1 MSYEKV
7 KQAKKTIVGIKQTV
21 KALQTGHV
29 TEVFVA
35 LDADVRMTK
44 RAVLLAQN
52 KGIPVVLVDSK
63 RELGRACEVHVGAAV
78 CAYTD

>member
-7 KQAKKTIVGIKQTV
+7 KQATKTIVGMKQTV

-44 RAVLLAQN
+44 RAVQLAQN

-63 RELGRACEVHVGAAV
+63 RELGRACGIHVDAAV
-78 CAYTD
+78 CAIAE

>member
-7 KQAKKTIVGIKQTV
+7 KQATKTIVGMKQTV

-44 RAVLLAQN
+44 RSAIST
-52 KGIPVVLVDSK
+52 K
-63 RELGRACEVHVGAAV
+63 
-78 CAYTD
+78 

>member
-7 KQAKKTIVGIKQTV
+7 KQANKTIIGIKQTV

-35 LDADVRMTK
+35 LDANVRMTK
-44 RAVLLAQN
+44 RAVLIAQN

-63 RELGRACEVHVGAAV
+63 RELGRACGIRVGAAV
-78 CAYTD
+78 CAITE